1 MFGVVLA
8 WMEKV
13 MVSIVVSVL
22 IHVGGED
29 EGMVY
34 ATDLLFMP
42 RAPVRLSIRVKH
54 GLGDQASHVLRFV
67 TVYSTFY
74 KWVGMYSHNLRSSVY
89 QFRLTMG
96 SRMIFLD
103 RM

>member
-8 WMEKV
+8 WMKKV

-34 ATDLLFMP
+34 ATDLLVSP
-42 RAPVRLSIRVKH
+42 RAPVRLSVRVKH
-54 GLGDQASHVLRFV
+54 GLGDQDSHV
-67 TVYSTFY
+67 
-74 KWVGMYSHNLRSSVY
+74 
-89 QFRLTMG
+89 
-96 SRMIFLD
+96 
-103 RM
+103 